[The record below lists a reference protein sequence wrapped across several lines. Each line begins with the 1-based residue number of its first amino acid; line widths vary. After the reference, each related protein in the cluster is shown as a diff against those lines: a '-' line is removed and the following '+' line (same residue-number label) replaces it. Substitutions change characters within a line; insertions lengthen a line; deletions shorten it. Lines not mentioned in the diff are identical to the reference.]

1 MEKGA
6 WQSTA
11 HAVTELD
18 TTEQLTHVEIINMF
32 VYSYTYNPGG
42 FRSGSA
48 VKNSPAVQETRV

>member
-32 VYSYTYNPGG
+32 VYSNTYFIGKLSIP
-42 FRSGSA
+42 R
-48 VKNSPAVQETRV
+48 K